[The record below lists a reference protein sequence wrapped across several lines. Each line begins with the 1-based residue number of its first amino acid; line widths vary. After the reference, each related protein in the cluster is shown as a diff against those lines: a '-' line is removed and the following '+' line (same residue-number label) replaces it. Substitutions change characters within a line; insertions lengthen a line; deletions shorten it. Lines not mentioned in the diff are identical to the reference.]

1 MRSFDAVVLTSGF
14 LACLLLVHPA
24 AKGQQAPRDQ
34 GNLEAARQLM
44 SQATTAINAYH
55 SGQPKPKHSVRV
67 VYFVPKDRE
76 PLDNYQ
82 QRLNRIIDD
91 IDQYYQ
97 TGLRRFGVDSKGV
110 PFERKDGK
118 LVLHLVRG
126 KLPAAQY
133 NHDSGN
139 RTANEIADALKG
151 TVDLASEHVLVL
163 YALVRQEKKDGRYIF
178 DAPYYGGGSNRG
190 GLCHAADCELLD
202 PKQLT
207 NTKQKIIYTEHYYPR
222 VEESVAE
229 FNTKYL
235 GGTAH
240 ELGHGLGLP
249 HDNGSPLDPR
259 RGASLMGGGN
269 LHYRQDVWGGG
280 PPTYLSIATALRLV
294 ANPLLTGSDRGRTE
308 TLQAQ
313 FSELVFAVDKESPTK
328 LTIRGNASSNI
339 VPIAVI
345 AYALPT
351 RAETDHGAL
360 TFPSAVVDG
369 SFELTVEGLEPD
381 EYSLHLV
388 SVHANGAVSKKRKVR
403 LDIDPL
409 GNPITKGMPQW
420 LVRETE
426 RAVLMGASNVTELL
440 SDQVIQRA
448 SEPQRGQLQALRNVV
463 DPPFVEKLADVKGNE
478 VYLSDIS
485 WVSANVGWG
494 KPARNH
500 YWFDDEIKDG
510 GVLLRVGGEFFAKGL
525 YAHSSSTYKYSLDK
539 KWTTLRT
546 TVGLQD
552 GAHKEG
558 SAVFTIYGDGKKLSQ
573 SRILR
578 AGDTQELQV
587 DIRDAQTLTLS
598 TQGSEGH
605 NHHSW
610 AIWAAPLLSR

>member
-1 MRSFDAVVLTSGF
+1 MRCFDSVVLTSGF
-14 LACLLLVHPA
+14 LACLLLTHPTVN
-24 AKGQQAPRDQ
+24 GQQTLRDE
-34 GNLEAARQLM
+34 GNLGAARQLM
-44 SQATTAINAYH
+44 TQATTAISAYH
-55 SGQPKPKHSVRV
+55 SGQPNPKHSVRV
-67 VYFVPKDRE
+67 VYFVPKNRQ
-76 PLDNYQ
+76 PLNNYQ
-82 QRLNRIIDD
+82 QRLDRIIDD

-97 TGLRRFGVDSKGV
+97 AGLRRFGVDSQGV

-126 KLPAAQY
+126 KLPAEEY

-139 RTANEIADALKG
+139 RTAIEIANALKG

-178 DAPYYGGGSNRG
+178 DAPYYGGGSNRS

-207 NTKQKIIYTEHYYPR
+207 NTKEKIVYTEHYYPR

-249 HDNGSPLDPR
+249 HDSGSPLDPR

-269 LHYRQDVWGGG
+269 LHYRQEVWGGG

-313 FSELVFAVDKESPTK
+313 FSDLVFAVDKESPKK
-328 LTIRGNASSNI
+328 LTIHGNASGNI
-339 VPIAVI
+339 PPIAVI

-351 RAETDHGAL
+351 QAETDHGAL
-360 TFPSAVVDG
+360 TFPSAVVNG

-388 SVHANGAVSKKRKVR
+388 SVHANGAVSKKHRVR
-403 LDIDPL
+403 LDIDPS
-409 GNPITKGMPQW
+409 GNPITKGTPQW
-420 LVRETE
+420 LVREAE
-426 RAVLMGASNVTELL
+426 RAMLMGDSNATELL
-440 SDQVIQRA
+440 SDQSIQRA
-448 SEPQRGQLQALRNVV
+448 PEPQREQLQALRSVI
-463 DPPFVEKLADVKGNE
+463 DPASVEQLASVKGNE

-485 WVSANVGWG
+485 WVSAKVGWG

-500 YWFDDEIKDG
+500 YWFDDEIKNG

-525 YAHSSSTYKYSLDK
+525 YAHSSSTYKYSLDR

-546 TVGLQD
+546 TVGLQG
-552 GAHKEG
+552 GANAEG
-558 SAVFTIYGDGKKLSQ
+558 SAVFTVIGDGRKLLQ

-578 AGDTQELQV
+578 GGDSQELQV
-587 DIRDAQTLTLS
+587 DVRDVQTLTLL
-598 TQGSEGH
+598 TKGSEGH